1 MTLIW
6 LSAAGLCGATLI
18 GSLLGFCFKALPHRW
33 NDTVMGFCAG
43 VMLAA
48 AVLGL
53 IVPAAEQAPVSL
65 WWLVVGGA
73 LVGALFLN
81 LLDLVTPHLHMLT
94 GLDPEQHRHNQTLSR
109 VMLFVMAIALHK
121 FPEGVAA
128 GVSLTEGQ
136 GDGTPLAVTFGIALQ
151 NVPEGMVVIS
161 PLLLAGVSRLRTAV
175 ISLGIGL
182 LEVLGVWTGYA
193 LGIVNEAFL
202 PFMLSFAG
210 GAMLYVVS
218 DEMIPETHAH
228 GYQKQATYALVLGFL
243 MLLYLE
249 RIF

>member
-128 GVSLTEGQ
+128 GVSLTDVQ

-202 PFMLSFAG
+202 PFMLAFAG

>member
-94 GLDPEQHRHNQTLSR
+94 GLDPEQHRHNRTLSR

-202 PFMLSFAG
+202 PFMLAFAG

>member
-81 LLDLVTPHLHMLT
+81 LLELVTPHLHMLT
-94 GLDPEQHRHNQTLSR
+94 GLDPEQHRHNRTLSR

-128 GVSLTEGQ
+128 GVSLTDVQ

-182 LEVLGVWTGYA
+182 LEMLGVWTGYA

-202 PFMLSFAG
+202 PFMLAFAG